1 MMYVG
6 GDVWSWSVGGQENY
20 ENYKAPL
27 RPKREDIRVRVG

>member
-20 ENYKAPL
+20 ENYKAEL
-27 RPKREDIRVRVG
+27 CVLE